1 MKRYKTNCA
10 ISLGISFLVLF
21 ALPFESDSTVLGA
34 PVQRKRLNAES
45 ELDIL
50 SALQEMDSGG
60 AVELDRSVVPSPQ
73 ELYSTLAA
81 LNREQLKNDWASM
94 LREKFRESDF
104 SNLSLEEKGRL
115 GQFMGKFLKRDSGID
130 PELGKKYL
138 EDLGFDERTQQQF
151 AEQADEFFP
160 EGATSYRD
168 LARQFKKNSE
178 RAVRSYSKA
187 ADRKKWSKS
196 SAKASGIA
204 GRPKTGNSSTT
215 KRRSTKRKLPDDK
228 TLKKML
234 GNLPKLASGMR
245 DKQRDPNAPKV
256 NLGAEMNSV
265 FMDAFTESVSE
276 KKSKVELPDS
286 VQSSFK
292 TIVDKVRETV
302 VKNKNKNRL
311 KKNSAFK
318 GNRNSNSNSS
328 FNSNDNNWPGFS
340 PGTSGSSSDTGSG
353 GSGLSAAIKDL
364 PELPTIN
371 PTQILV
377 WLAILAGFG
386 FLIYLLINKLETE
399 SGNSVK
405 KQLSRMFGRN
415 KNSPSGLVDE
425 VDHFLISKFGSD
437 SKWWNSKH
445 AQQILVSA
453 APDFKAKISEL
464 TNLYVRARYVDQNFV
479 LTDEEK
485 KRYQSTLQEL
495 TRLAL
500 EKSPHSG
507 VDLIADDLVEKVNVA
522 GAKG

>member
-10 ISLGISFLVLF
+10 IALGISFLVLF
-21 ALPFESDSTVLGA
+21 ALPFEPDSTALGA
-34 PVQRKRLNAES
+34 PVQRKSLNAERAAKLDS
-45 ELDIL
+45 SIRELF
-50 SALQEMDSGG
+50 GG
-60 AVELDRSVVPSPQ
+60 AVELDRSIVPSPQ

-94 LREKFRESDF
+94 LLEQFKESDF
-104 SNLSLEEKGRL
+104 SNLSTEEKGRL
-115 GQFMGKFLKRDSGID
+115 GQAMQKFLQRDNGID
-130 PELGKKYL
+130 PELGKQYL
-138 EDLGFDERTQQQF
+138 KDLGFDERTQQQF

-160 EGATSYRD
+160 EGGAPSYRD

-215 KRRSTKRKLPDDK
+215 RRSSRNPKLPDDK
-228 TLKKML
+228 SLKKML

-276 KKSKVELPDS
+276 KKSNVELPDS
-286 VQSSFK
+286 VRSGFK

-311 KKNSAFK
+311 KKNSGPR
-318 GNRNSNSNSS
+318 GNGNSNSNSS
-328 FNSNDNNWPGFS
+328 ANSSDINWANFS
-340 PGTSGSSSDTGSG
+340 KGTSSSSSGTGSV

-377 WLAILAGFG
+377 WLAVLAGIG
-386 FLIYLLINKLETE
+386 FLIYLLISRMETE

-464 TNLYVRARYVDQNFV
+464 TNLYVRARYMDQNFV

-485 KRYQSTLQEL
+485 KRCQSTLQEL
-495 TRLAL
+495 ARLAL
-500 EKSPHSG
+500 EKSPHSS